1 MQTQGMGLYMTLTLR
16 RIIMVPSME
25 AVLSPWV
32 TQLKAKTNLPVLI
45 QWGDNPAP
53 GSGLRLGEFSQP
65 RVVIQ
70 VRKASA
76 IPLLLSP
83 SLDSLGEAY
92 VEGQIDVTGSVDD
105 ILDIAH
111 RLAEAGSKTEGRL
124 SRMVRHFTHTKNTDR
139 EDIQYH
145 YDVSNEFYQVWLDP
159 AMVYSCAYFENGNET
174 LSEAQTKK
182 IDHILTKVQL
192 QPGQRLLDI
201 GCGWGALV
209 MRAASQFG
217 ARCLGVTLSQRQFD
231 LATERVRQ
239 AGLQDRVEIRLQDY
253 RDVQGQ
259 FDRITSVG
267 MFEHVGIQH
276 LPAYFSRINEMLSDD
291 GWVLNHGITST
302 DANDGETSHGGGR
315 FIDRYVFPHGE
326 LPHIGT
332 VLRTMQEGGLE
343 ALDIENLRRH
353 YARTTG
359 LWSQVFEANG
369 EKLKTMV
376 DDRRWRIWRVYLA
389 GCQWAFEHDEVSL
402 YQVLCRKA
410 GRPARGLPWSRRWM
424 YSGR

>member
-1 MQTQGMGLYMTLTLR
+1 
-16 RIIMVPSME
+16 MVPSME

-53 GSGLRLGEFSQP
+53 GSGLRLGDFSQP
-65 RVVIQ
+65 KVVIQ

-92 VEGQIDVTGSVDD
+92 VEGQIDVIGSVDD
-105 ILDIAH
+105 VLDIAH

-124 SRMVRHFTHTKNTDR
+124 SRMVRRFSHTKNTDR

-145 YDVSNEFYQVWLDP
+145 YDVSNAFYQVWLDP
-159 AMVYSCAYFENGNET
+159 AMVYSCAYFENGDET

-209 MRAASQFG
+209 MRAASRFG

-239 AGLQDRVEIRLQDY
+239 AGLQDRVEIRLQAA
-253 RDVQGQ
+253 RSRCGP
-259 FDRITSVG
+259 ITRQIARHTPQAWPVG
-267 MFEHVGIQH
+267 AHAVVEMRQRGWAA
-276 LPAYFSRINEMLSDD
+276 LDLLFS
-291 GWVLNHGITST
+291 
-302 DANDGETSHGGGR
+302 
-315 FIDRYVFPHGE
+315 PHGSGVGFVR
-326 LPHIGT
+326 PRII
-332 VLRTMQEGGLE
+332 LRI
-343 ALDIENLRRH
+343 AP
-353 YARTTG
+353 
-359 LWSQVFEANG
+359 
-369 EKLKTMV
+369 
-376 DDRRWRIWRVYLA
+376 
-389 GCQWAFEHDEVSL
+389 C
-402 YQVLCRKA
+402 
-410 GRPARGLPWSRRWM
+410 
-424 YSGR
+424 

>member
-1 MQTQGMGLYMTLTLR
+1 
-16 RIIMVPSME
+16 MVPSME

-32 TQLKAKTNLPVLI
+32 AQLKAKTNLPVLI

-53 GSGLRLGEFSQP
+53 GSGLRLGDFSQP

-124 SRMVRHFTHTKNTDR
+124 SRMVRRFTHTKNTDR

-217 ARCLGVTLSQRQFD
+217 ARCLGVTLSQRQFE

-326 LPHIGT
+326 LPHIST
-332 VLRTMQEGGLE
+332 VLKTLQEGGLE
-343 ALDIENLRRH
+343 ALDIESLRRH

-359 LWSQVFEANG
+359 LWSQAFEAHG

>member
-1 MQTQGMGLYMTLTLR
+1 
-16 RIIMVPSME
+16 MVPSME

-65 RVVIQ
+65 KVVIQ

-105 ILDIAH
+105 VLDIAH

-124 SRMVRHFTHTKNTDR
+124 SRMVRRFTHTKNTDR

-145 YDVSNEFYQVWLDP
+145 YDVSNAFYQVWLDP
-159 AMVYSCAYFENGNET
+159 AMVYSCAYFENGDET

-209 MRAASQFG
+209 MRAASKFG
-217 ARCLGVTLSQRQFD
+217 ARCLGVTLSQRQFE

-276 LPAYFSRINEMLSDD
+276 LPGYFSRINELLTDE

-343 ALDIENLRRH
+343 ALDIESLRRH

-359 LWSQVFEANG
+359 LWSQAFEANG
-369 EKLKTMV
+369 EKLKAMV
-376 DDRRWRIWRVYLA
+376 DEKRWRIWRVYLA
-389 GCQWAFEHDEVSL
+389 GSQWAFEHDEVSL

-424 YSGR
+424 YAR

>member
-1 MQTQGMGLYMTLTLR
+1 
-16 RIIMVPSME
+16 MVPSME

-65 RVVIQ
+65 KVVIQ

-105 ILDIAH
+105 VLDIAH

-124 SRMVRHFTHTKNTDR
+124 SRMVRRFTHTKNTDR

-145 YDVSNEFYQVWLDP
+145 YDVSNAFYQVWLDP
-159 AMVYSCAYFENGNET
+159 AMVYSCAYFENGDET
-174 LSEAQTKK
+174 LAEAQTKK

-209 MRAASQFG
+209 MRAASKFG
-217 ARCLGVTLSQRQFD
+217 ARCLGVTLSQRQFE

-276 LPAYFSRINEMLSDD
+276 LPGYFSRINELLTDE

-343 ALDIENLRRH
+343 ALDIESLRRH

-359 LWSQVFEANG
+359 LWSQAFEANG
-369 EKLKTMV
+369 EKLKAMV
-376 DDRRWRIWRVYLA
+376 DEKRWRIWRVYLA
-389 GCQWAFEHDEVSL
+389 GSQWAFEHDEVSL

-424 YSGR
+424 YAR

>member
-1 MQTQGMGLYMTLTLR
+1 
-16 RIIMVPSME
+16 MVPSME

-45 QWGDNPAP
+45 QWDDNPAP
-53 GSGLRLGEFSQP
+53 GSGLRLGEFSHP
-65 RVVIQ
+65 KVVIQ

-92 VEGQIDVTGSVDD
+92 VEGQIDVIGSVDD

-111 RLAEAGSKTEGRL
+111 RLAEAGSRTEGRL

-145 YDVSNEFYQVWLDP
+145 YDVSNAFYQVWLDP
-159 AMVYSCAYFENGNET
+159 AMVYSCAYFEHGNES
-174 LSEAQTKK
+174 LAEAQTQK

-239 AGLQDRVEIRLQDY
+239 AGLQDQVEIRLQDY

-276 LPAYFSRINEMLSDD
+276 LPAYFSRINEMLTED

-326 LPHIGT
+326 LPHIST

-343 ALDIENLRRH
+343 ALDIESLRRH

-359 LWSQVFEANG
+359 LWSQAFEANG
-369 EKLKTMV
+369 EKLKAMV
-376 DDRRWRIWRVYLA
+376 DEKRWRIWRVYLA

-410 GRPARGLPWSRRWM
+410 GRLAHGQPWSRRWM
-424 YSGR
+424 YAR